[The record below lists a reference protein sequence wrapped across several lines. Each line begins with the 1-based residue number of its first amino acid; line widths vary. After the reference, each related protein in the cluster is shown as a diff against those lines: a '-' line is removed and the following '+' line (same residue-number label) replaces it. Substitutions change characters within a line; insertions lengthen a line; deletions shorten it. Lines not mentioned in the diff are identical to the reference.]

1 VNISLQMIRIAS
13 GEEEEVVRIG
23 GAVLPMIVE
32 EEEDGV
38 GVGVGDTKEE
48 GGELMPMSQAKD
60 GDSAV
65 YFGGDVIQAAQSVI
79 DGEMDKEKFSFLVGA
94 SCWEYGQLESE
105 IARGYWLPCRGPPQT
120 TFTGTYDHHL
130 HDADDIGDGGGGGT
144 TEGLWLSAMCALGK
158 GEGDLA
164 YLMSDNDDDDDDD
177 DDDGK
182 GEVYD
187 ENGLACDDF

>member
-13 GEEEEVVRIG
+13 GEEEEGVRIG
-23 GAVLPMIVE
+23 GAVLPMIV
-32 EEEDGV
+32 DDD
-38 GVGVGDTKEE
+38 GVGDTE
-48 GGELMPMSQAKD
+48 GMPMSQATN

-79 DGEMDKEKFSFLVGA
+79 DGDMDKDNFSFLVGA

-130 HDADDIGDGGGGGT
+130 QNADEIGDDDGGGGGT
-144 TEGLWLSAMCALGK
+144 TGDLWLSAMCALGE

-164 YLMSDNDDDDDDD
+164 YLMSDKEDDDDA
-177 DDDGK
+177 DGK

-187 ENGLACDDF
+187 ENSLACDDF